1 MRVGILS
8 LIHESNTFAV
18 TPTTID
24 LFQRDEL
31 MIGDEVRRGYEGG
44 HHQISA
50 FLEGLPAAGI
60 EGVPIFHASTP
71 PSGTITKE
79 TCDELVR
86 LMFEALDA
94 AGELD
99 GFLVSP
105 HGANAGEGDD
115 YRDLDGFWLD
125 KLRQRVGPDSPIIC
139 VIDPHANLSARMVD
153 SCNATIAYRSNPHLD
168 QKQRGLEAV
177 RLIARTL
184 NGEIRPVQRAAF
196 PSFGINIE
204 RQGTTLWPCLPLYAL
219 ANRQLERQ
227 GVLSNSIL
235 LGFPYADVEE
245 MGSTAIAV
253 TDGDAELAQELAD
266 EMAAYMVEHRAE
278 FVGEYIT
285 VEEAVERAVGS
296 GEGPICLLDMGDNV
310 GGGSSADSTLIAHE
324 IHRRGD
330 TTAFVCL
337 YDRVAQERA
346 RQAGVGAKLEL
357 SMGGKT
363 DDRHGQPLET
373 AVTVKSL
380 HDGKYEES
388 EVRHGGY
395 SHFDMGPTAV
405 VTTATG
411 LTISLTTLRAVP
423 VSLGIVTSVGVEP
436 ADFQILVAKGVHAP
450 VAAFDPVCAA
460 LIRVNTGGATA
471 ADMRTFEYEHRR
483 RPMYPFEEIG

>member
-24 LFQRDEL
+24 LFRRDEL
-31 MIGDEVRRGYEGG
+31 MVGDEVRRGYEGG
-44 HHQISA
+44 HHQISG
-50 FLEGLPAAGI
+50 FLEGLAASGI
-60 EGVPIFHASTP
+60 EAVPIFHASTP
-71 PSGTITKE
+71 PSGTITKA

-86 LMFEALDA
+86 LMFEALDE

-99 GFLVSP
+99 GFLVCP

-115 YRDLDGFWLD
+115 YRDLDGFWLA
-125 KLRQRVGPDSPIIC
+125 KLRQRVGPDCPIIC
-139 VIDPHANLSARMVD
+139 VIDPHANLSALMVD
-153 SCNATIAYRSNPHLD
+153 SCDATIAYRSNPHLD

-177 RLIARTL
+177 GLIARTL

-196 PSFGINIE
+196 PPFGINIE
-204 RQGTTLWPCLPLYAL
+204 RQGTTLWPCLPLYEL
-219 ANRQLERQ
+219 ANRQLERP
-227 GVLSNSIL
+227 GVLSNSVV

-245 MGSTAIAV
+245 MGSSAIAV
-253 TDGDAELAQELAD
+253 TDGDSDLAQQLAD
-266 EMAAYMVEHRAE
+266 EMAAYMVEHRDD

-285 VEEAVERAVGS
+285 VEEAVEKAVGQQ
-296 GEGPICLLDMGDNV
+296 GPICLLDMGDNV

-330 TTAFVCL
+330 TTCFVCL
-337 YDRVAQERA
+337 YDRESQERA
-346 RQAGVGAKLEL
+346 RRAGVGAKLEL

-363 DDRHGQPLET
+363 DDRHGEPLEA
-373 AVTVKSL
+373 AVTVMSL

-395 SHFDMGPTAV
+395 THFDMGPTAV
-405 VTTATG
+405 VTTDTG
-411 LTISLTTLRAVP
+411 LTISLTSLRAVP
-423 VSLGIVTSVGVEP
+423 VSLGIVTSVDIEP

-450 VAAFDPVCAA
+450 VAAFEPVCTA

-471 ADMRTFEYEHRR
+471 ADMRTFEHEHRR
-483 RPMYPFEEIG
+483 RPMHPFEDIV

>member
-1 MRVGILS
+1 
-8 LIHESNTFAV
+8 
-18 TPTTID
+18 
-24 LFQRDEL
+24 
-31 MIGDEVRRGYEGG
+31 
-44 HHQISA
+44 
-50 FLEGLPAAGI
+50 
-60 EGVPIFHASTP
+60 
-71 PSGTITKE
+71 
-79 TCDELVR
+79 
-86 LMFEALDA
+86 
-94 AGELD
+94 
-99 GFLVSP
+99 
-105 HGANAGEGDD
+105 
-115 YRDLDGFWLD
+115 
-125 KLRQRVGPDSPIIC
+125 
-139 VIDPHANLSARMVD
+139 
-153 SCNATIAYRSNPHLD
+153 
-168 QKQRGLEAV
+168 
-177 RLIARTL
+177 
-184 NGEIRPVQRAAF
+184 
-196 PSFGINIE
+196 SFGINIE

-227 GVLSNSIL
+227 GVLSNSIV

-337 YDRVAQERA
+337 YDRVSQERA

-357 SMGGKT
+357 SMGGTT
-363 DDRHGQPLET
+363 DDRHGEPLET

-450 VAAFDPVCAA
+450 VAAFEPVCAA
-460 LIRVNTGGATA
+460 LIRVNTGGVTA